1 MKIIKW
7 LLVLLLAGFTY
18 GQGNLIFTVD
28 TTGTPTNTE
37 DSIKIDLGF
46 DTEVIQS
53 EYGFVQQQAR
63 AIAIARYGTWTN
75 DSLQVFAAV
84 DEDSTYYP
92 VYFNDAVLTLVGTT
106 GSDYIV
112 FDPRHFAGIRYLMLN
127 MPANEAANRIFTIVR
142 RRY

>member
-18 GQGNLIFTVD
+18 GQGNLFFTSD
-28 TTGTPTNTE
+28 TTGTATNTE

-53 EYGFVQQQAR
+53 DYGFVQQEAR
-63 AIAIARYGTWTN
+63 AIAMYRTGTWTN
-75 DSLQVFAAV
+75 DSLGVYAAV
-84 DEDSTYYP
+84 DADSPYVA
-92 VYFNDAVLTLVGTT
+92 VYFNNAVLTLVGTT
-106 GSDYIV
+106 GADYIV
-112 FDPRHFAGIRYLMLN
+112 FDPRHFAGIRYLMFN
-127 MPANEAANRIFTIVR
+127 MPAAEAANRTFTIIR